1 MKTTVSVQV
10 TSHHRPATAQRLRTI
25 DLIHPATL
33 LSLRAFDDGGIDF
46 DTALNDDFFSADRS
60 GATVV
65 QRPDDGILR
74 SPEYFFQLPGPLDLF
89 SVTGAA
95 SATRVEERTAQRC
108 LVSNYADGLE
118 MAHLY
123 SPIQSFSSAPIDGPG
138 NFLTLRAGLHRVFG
152 EKPLL
157 RSQEQGEATKE
168 RRPPQ
173 LVMHVFNSTLSGRL
187 PGFWHNRSFHPLTH
201 PSIFNSFLPST
212 TVLRRLLFW
221 DREKQ
226 EHEIEETSP
235 EICNTLWENTRKRSR
250 RGAPKEC
257 PRDSEDFGTDVL
269 EVDSFFGHQPSSPAQ
284 EEAQPRGRSRKR
296 KLAQAE
302 GFKESDR
309 SKLYEY

>member
-10 TSHHRPATAQRLRTI
+10 QLTSHHRPATAQRLRTI

-157 RSQEQGEATKE
+157 RSQVTVECIFARFAWTI
-168 RRPPQ
+168 
-173 LVMHVFNSTLSGRL
+173 FS
-187 PGFWHNRSFHPLTH
+187 